1 MNMPESFA
9 VITRFLE
16 RFSDD
21 VEGRQ
26 ASELSEETKQQLKK
40 LARGEL
46 PRGEHEPLF
55 AILRTDPTAVS
66 WLAEEV
72 KVLRSKRE

>member
-26 ASELSEETKQQLKK
+26 AFELSEETKTQLKQ

-46 PRGEHEPLF
+46 PREEHEPLF
-55 AILRTDPTAVS
+55 AILRSEPAAVA
-66 WLAEEV
+66 WLADEV
-72 KVLRSKRE
+72 KQLRSKPA

>member
-26 ASELSEETKQQLKK
+26 ASELSEEMKQQLKK

-46 PRGEHEPLF
+46 PRAEHEQVF
-55 AILRTDPTAVS
+55 AVLRSEPAAVS
-66 WLAEEV
+66 LLAEEV
-72 KVLRSKRE
+72 KQLRSKPA